1 MESMNEKK
9 NKTGSTK
16 KVVPFDIDEKL
27 LDDEKIDRLIKE
39 SLIEEADKIEAELEN
54 DPALIG
60 VGASEDM
67 FQSIVARLKE
77 QGDWEEEDV
86 EENPKNIKEIKDAE
100 DAENVKET
108 KEAKEIKEIKEVK
121 ESEDTKEILEDQK
134 SEQDKLEKLYQM
146 LPEEDRHAL
155 ELGKQVKK
163 EKEIRRKKRKQRW
176 KILKRGGVV
185 AAVFLL
191 VFGVSMTSEANRRLV
206 LKVWDGLIY
215 NLGFQLSTDYA
226 GEKGTVQSK
235 SKEEI
240 DAIKSISGKMK
251 IPVIEFEYMPKEMEF
266 QRYEMMEDGFEAILF
281 YEYKG
286 KIFSITIINIE
297 QEGTMYYA
305 LDNEAV
311 LRENIIIDQ
320 GLEAKIWELNLDLE
334 EETYVAEIGYKG
346 CRYIC
351 NGMIPL
357 EELEKILKSA
367 YFL

>member
-54 DPALIG
+54 DPSLIG
-60 VGASEDM
+60 VGVSEDM

-77 QGDWEEEDV
+77 QGDWEEEKDV
-86 EENPKNIKEIKDAE
+86 EENLNNNQ
-100 DAENVKET
+100 ENVR
-108 KEAKEIKEIKEVK
+108 EIKEIKE
-121 ESEDTKEILEDQK
+121 SEDKNDVLEDPK
-134 SEQDKLEKLYQM
+134 SEQEKLEELYQM

-185 AAVFLL
+185 AAVFFL

-206 LKVWDGLIY
+206 LKAWDGLMG
-215 NLGFQLSTDYA
+215 NLGFMLPTDYV
-226 GEKGTVQSK
+226 GEKENVQSK

-240 DAIKSISGKMK
+240 QAIEEISEKME
-251 IPVIEFEYMPKEMEF
+251 IPVIDFGYMPEGMEF
-266 QRYEMMEDGFEAILF
+266 QRYEMMEDNFESTLF
-281 YEYKG
+281 YTYKG
-286 KIFSITIINIE
+286 KTFTVTIIKMD
-297 QEGTMYYA
+297 QEGVTYYA

-311 LRENIIIDQ
+311 LREAIIIDQ
-320 GLEAKIWELNLDLE
+320 ELKAKIWETNLDLE
-334 EETYVAEIGYKG
+334 EETYVAEIEGNG

-351 NGMIPL
+351 NGML
-357 EELEKILKSA
+357 SLGELKKMLKSA

>member
-54 DPALIG
+54 DPTLIG

-77 QGDWEEEDV
+77 QGDWEEEKEI
-86 EENPKNIKEIKDAE
+86 EENPENTKEIKDAE
-100 DAENVKET
+100 DTRKTEET
-108 KEAKEIKEIKEVK
+108 REIKGIKEGK
-121 ESEDTKEILEDQK
+121 ESEGTKEILEDQK
-134 SEQDKLEKLYQM
+134 SEQEKLEELYQM

-163 EKEIRRKKRKQRW
+163 EKEIRRRKWKQRW

-206 LKVWDGLIY
+206 LKAWDGLMG
-215 NLGFQLSTDYA
+215 NLGFRMPTNFV
-226 GEKGTVQSK
+226 GEEEVFLSK

-240 DAIKSISGKMK
+240 DAIEAISEKMG
-251 IPVIEFEYMPKEMEF
+251 IPVIDFGYMPTGMKF
-266 QRYEMMEDGFEAILF
+266 QEYQMLEDNLEVILF
-281 YEYKG
+281 YTYKD
-286 KIFSITIINIE
+286 KTFTVTIINID

-311 LRENIIIDQ
+311 FREKIIISQ
-320 GLEAKIWELNLDLE
+320 KVEAKIWETNLDLE
-334 EETYVAEIGYKG
+334 EETYIAEMEYNG

-357 EELEKILKSA
+357 EELEKMLKFA

>member
-9 NKTGSTK
+9 NKTGPTK

-39 SLIEEADKIEAELEN
+39 SLIEEANEIEAELEN
-54 DPALIG
+54 NPALIG

-77 QGDWEEEDV
+77 QGDWEEEKDV
-86 EENPKNIKEIKDAE
+86 EENPENIKEIKNAE
-100 DAENVKET
+100 DIRET
-108 KEAKEIKEIKEVK
+108 GETREIKGIKEGK
-121 ESEDTKEILEDQK
+121 ESEGTKEILEDQK
-134 SEQDKLEKLYQM
+134 SEQEKLEELYQM

-176 KILKRGGVV
+176 KILKRGSVV

-206 LKVWDGLIY
+206 FKAWDGLMY
-215 NLGFQLSTDYA
+215 NLGFQLSTDYVD
-226 GEKGTVQSK
+226 GEEVVLSK
-235 SKEEI
+235 SEEEMEAIDEIKEKLKILII
-240 DAIKSISGKMK
+240 D
-251 IPVIEFEYMPKEMEF
+251 FEYIPKGMKF
-266 QRYEMMEDGFEAILF
+266 QGYEILEDALEAVLF
-281 YEYKG
+281 YTYKN
-286 KIFSITIINIE
+286 KIFSVTITNMDK
-297 QEGTMYYA
+297 EGTTYYV

-311 LRENIIIDQ
+311 LRETILIDQ
-320 GLEAKIWELNLDLE
+320 KIEANIWETNLNQK
-334 EETYVAEIGYKG
+334 EETYVAEIEYNG

-351 NGMIPL
+351 NGMISL
-357 EELEKILKSA
+357 KELKKMLKSA
-367 YFL
+367 YIL

>member
-9 NKTGSTK
+9 NKSGSTE

-54 DPALIG
+54 DPSLIG

-77 QGDWEEEDV
+77 QGDWEEEKDV
-86 EENPKNIKEIKDAE
+86 EENLNNNQ
-100 DAENVKET
+100 ENVR
-108 KEAKEIKEIKEVK
+108 EIKEIKE
-121 ESEDTKEILEDQK
+121 SEDKNDVLEDPK
-134 SEQDKLEKLYQM
+134 SEQEKLEELYQM

-163 EKEIRRKKRKQRW
+163 EKEIRRRKRKQRW

-206 LKVWDGLIY
+206 FKAWDGLMF

-226 GEKGTVQSK
+226 GEKGSVQSK

-240 DAIKSISGKMK
+240 AAIESISEKMK
-251 IPVIEFEYMPKEMEF
+251 IPIIDFGYMQNEMIF
-266 QRYEMMEDGFEAILF
+266 QGYEIMEDGLEAILF
-281 YEYKG
+281 YSYND
-286 KIFSITIINIE
+286 KIFSVNIINIE

-320 GLEAKIWELNLDLE
+320 GLEAMIWETNLELE
-334 EETYVAEIGYKG
+334 DETYIAEIEYKG

-351 NGMIPL
+351 NSMISL

>member
-39 SLIEEADKIEAELEN
+39 SLIEEANEIEAELEN

-77 QGDWEEEDV
+77 QGDWEEEKDV
-86 EENPKNIKEIKDAE
+86 EENPENIKEIKNAE
-100 DAENVKET
+100 DIRET
-108 KEAKEIKEIKEVK
+108 EETREIKEI
-121 ESEDTKEILEDQK
+121 ESESTKEILEDQK
-134 SEQDKLEKLYQM
+134 SEQEKLEELYRM

-163 EKEIRRKKRKQRW
+163 EKEIRRRKRKQRW

-206 LKVWDGLIY
+206 LKAWDGLMG
-215 NLGFQLSTDYA
+215 NLGFRMPTNFV
-226 GEKGTVQSK
+226 GEEEVFLSK

-240 DAIKSISGKMK
+240 DAIEAISEKMN
-251 IPVIEFEYMPKEMEF
+251 IPVIDFGYMPNEMKF
-266 QRYEMMEDGFEAILF
+266 QGYEIMEDNFESTLF
-281 YEYKG
+281 YIYKG
-286 KIFSITIINIE
+286 KTFTVTIIKMD
-297 QEGTMYYA
+297 QEGVTYYA

-311 LRENIIIDQ
+311 LRKKVVIDQ
-320 GLEAKIWELNLDLE
+320 KLEAKIWETNLELE
-334 EETYVAEIGYKG
+334 EETYVAEIEYSG

-351 NGMIPL
+351 NGMISL
-357 EELEKILKSA
+357 QKLEKILKSA

>member
-39 SLIEEADKIEAELEN
+39 SLIEEADEIEAELEN

-77 QGDWEEEDV
+77 QGDWEEEKDV
-86 EENPKNIKEIKDAE
+86 EENPENIKEIKNAE
-100 DAENVKET
+100 DTRET
-108 KEAKEIKEIKEVK
+108 EETREIKEI
-121 ESEDTKEILEDQK
+121 ESESTKEILEDQK
-134 SEQDKLEKLYQM
+134 SEQEKLEELYRM

-163 EKEIRRKKRKQRW
+163 EKEIRRRKRKQRW

-206 LKVWDGLIY
+206 LKAWDGLMG
-215 NLGFQLSTDYA
+215 NLGFMLPTDYV
-226 GEKGTVQSK
+226 GEKENIQSK

-240 DAIKSISGKMK
+240 QAIEEISEKME
-251 IPVIEFEYMPKEMEF
+251 IPVIDFGYMPKGMKF
-266 QRYEMMEDGFEAILF
+266 QRYEMIGDGLEATMF
-281 YEYKG
+281 YTYRN
-286 KIFSITIINIE
+286 KIFTVTTVKID
-297 QEGTMYYA
+297 QEGTLYYA

-311 LRENIIIDQ
+311 LRETIAIDQ
-320 GLEAKIWELNLDLE
+320 KLEAKIWETNLDLE
-334 EETYVAEIGYKG
+334 EETYVAEIEYNG

-357 EELEKILKSA
+357 EYLEKILKSA

>member
-1 MESMNEKK
+1 MESMNENK
-9 NKTGSTK
+9 NRTGPTK

-77 QGDWEEEDV
+77 QGDWEEEKDV
-86 EENPKNIKEIKDAE
+86 EENPENIKEIKNAE
-100 DAENVKET
+100 DARET
-108 KEAKEIKEIKEVK
+108 EETKEIKEEK
-121 ESEDTKEILEDQK
+121 ESEGTKEILEDQK
-134 SEQDKLEKLYQM
+134 SEQEKLEELYQM

-163 EKEIRRKKRKQRW
+163 EKEIRKRKRKQRW
-176 KILKRGGVV
+176 KILKRGSVV

-206 LKVWDGLIY
+206 LKAWDGLMY
-215 NLGFQLSTDYA
+215 NLGFQLTTDYTG
-226 GEKGTVQSK
+226 GEEVVHSK

-240 DAIKSISGKMK
+240 EAINEIREKLKIS
-251 IPVIEFEYMPKEMEF
+251 VINFEYVPKGMKF
-266 QRYEMMEDGFEAILF
+266 KGYEILEDALEAVLF
-281 YEYKG
+281 YTYQD
-286 KIFSITIINIE
+286 KIFSVTITNMNK
-297 QEGTMYYA
+297 EGTTYYV

-311 LRENIIIDQ
+311 LRETIVIDQ
-320 GLEAKIWELNLDLE
+320 ELEAKIWETNLKQK
-334 EETYVAEIGYKG
+334 EETYIAEIEYNE

-357 EELEKILKSA
+357 RELEKMIKFV

>member
-67 FQSIVARLKE
+67 FQSIVSRLKE
-77 QGDWEEEDV
+77 QGDWEEEKEI
-86 EENPKNIKEIKDAE
+86 EENPENTKEIKNAE
-100 DAENVKET
+100 DVTET
-108 KEAKEIKEIKEVK
+108 KEAKEIKGIKEGK
-121 ESEDTKEILEDQK
+121 ESEGTKEILEDQK
-134 SEQDKLEKLYQM
+134 SEQEKLEELYQM

-206 LKVWDGLIY
+206 LKAWNGLMR
-215 NLGFQLSTDYA
+215 NFGFILPTDYV
-226 GEKGTVQSK
+226 EKGENIQGK
-235 SKEEI
+235 SKEELE
-240 DAIKSISGKMK
+240 AIEVINEKMEM
-251 IPVIEFEYMPKEMEF
+251 PVIDFVYMPEGMRF
-266 QRYEMMEDGFEAILF
+266 QRYEIIGDGLEATIF
-281 YEYKG
+281 YAYRD
-286 KIFSITIINIE
+286 KIFTVTMVKID

-311 LRENIIIDQ
+311 LREMISIDQ
-320 GLEAKIWELNLDLE
+320 KLEAKVWETNLNLE
-334 EETYVAEIGYKG
+334 EETYVAEIEYNG

>member
-9 NKTGSTK
+9 NRTGPTK

-77 QGDWEEEDV
+77 QGDWEEEKDV
-86 EENPKNIKEIKDAE
+86 EENPENIKEIKNAE
-100 DAENVKET
+100 DARKTEET
-108 KEAKEIKEIKEVK
+108 KEIKEEK
-121 ESEDTKEILEDQK
+121 ESEGTKEILEDQK
-134 SEQDKLEKLYQM
+134 SEQEKLEELYQM

-206 LKVWDGLIY
+206 LKAWDGLIY
-215 NLGFQLSTDYA
+215 NLGFKLSTNYV
-226 GEKGTVQSK
+226 GEEGTVQSK

-266 QRYEMMEDGFEAILF
+266 QGYEMMEDGLETTLF
-281 YEYKG
+281 YVYKG
-286 KIFSITIINIE
+286 KTFTVTIIKMD
-297 QEGTMYYA
+297 QEGVTYYA
-305 LDNEAV
+305 LDNETV
-311 LRENIIIDQ
+311 LREIIVIEQ
-320 GLEAKIWELNLDLE
+320 KLEAKIWETNLDLE
-334 EETYVAEIGYKG
+334 EETYVAEIEYNE

-351 NGMIPL
+351 NGMLPL
-357 EELEKILKSA
+357 EELEKMLKSA

>member
-9 NKTGSTK
+9 NKTGPTK

-54 DPALIG
+54 DPSLIG

-77 QGDWEEEDV
+77 QGDWEEEKDV
-86 EENPKNIKEIKDAE
+86 EENLNNNQ
-100 DAENVKET
+100 ENVR
-108 KEAKEIKEIKEVK
+108 EIKEIKE
-121 ESEDTKEILEDQK
+121 SEDKNDVLEDQK
-134 SEQDKLEKLYQM
+134 SEQEKLEELYRM
-146 LPEEDRHAL
+146 LPEADQHAL
-155 ELGKQVKK
+155 ALGKRVKK
-163 EKEIRRKKRKQRW
+163 ETELRRKKRKQRW

-185 AAVFLL
+185 AAVFFL

-206 LKVWDGLIY
+206 FKAWDGLMF

-226 GEKGTVQSK
+226 GEKGSVQSK

-240 DAIKSISGKMK
+240 AAIESISEKMK
-251 IPVIEFEYMPKEMEF
+251 IPIIDFGYMPNEMIF
-266 QRYEMMEDGFEAILF
+266 QGYEIMEDGLEAILF
-281 YEYKG
+281 YSYND
-286 KIFSITIINIE
+286 KIFSVNIINIE

-320 GLEAKIWELNLDLE
+320 GLEAMIWETNLELE
-334 EETYVAEIGYKG
+334 DETYIAEIEYKG

-351 NGMIPL
+351 NSMISL

>member
-39 SLIEEADKIEAELEN
+39 SLIEEADEIEAELEN

-77 QGDWEEEDV
+77 QGDWEEEKDV
-86 EENPKNIKEIKDAE
+86 EENPENIKEIKNAE
-100 DAENVKET
+100 DIRET
-108 KEAKEIKEIKEVK
+108 GETREIKGIKEGK
-121 ESEDTKEILEDQK
+121 ESEGTKEILEDQK
-134 SEQDKLEKLYQM
+134 SEQEKLEELYQM

-185 AAVFLL
+185 AAVFFL

-206 LKVWDGLIY
+206 FKAWDGLMY
-215 NLGFQLSTDYA
+215 NLGFKLSTNYV
-226 GEKGTVQSK
+226 GEEGTVQSK

-240 DAIKSISGKMK
+240 EAIEAISEKMA
-251 IPVIEFEYMPKEMEF
+251 IPVIDFEYMPEGMKF
-266 QRYEMMEDGFEAILF
+266 QGFEIMDDALEAIMF
-281 YEYKG
+281 YAYRD
-286 KIFSITIINIE
+286 KIFTVTMVKMN
-297 QEGTMYYA
+297 QEGATYYA

-311 LRENIIIDQ
+311 LRERIVIDQ
-320 GLEAKIWELNLDLE
+320 ELKAKIWETNLDFE
-334 EETYVAEIGYKG
+334 EETYVAEIENNE

-351 NGMIPL
+351 NGMLSL
-357 EELEKILKSA
+357 EELKKVLKSA

>member
-77 QGDWEEEDV
+77 QGDWEEEKDV
-86 EENPKNIKEIKDAE
+86 EENPENIKEIKNAE
-100 DAENVKET
+100 DTRET
-108 KEAKEIKEIKEVK
+108 EETREIKEI
-121 ESEDTKEILEDQK
+121 ESESTKEILEDQK
-134 SEQDKLEKLYQM
+134 SEQEKLEELYRM

-163 EKEIRRKKRKQRW
+163 EKEIRRRKRKQRW

-206 LKVWDGLIY
+206 LKAWDGLMG
-215 NLGFQLSTDYA
+215 NLGFMLPTDYV
-226 GEKGTVQSK
+226 GEKENIQSK

-240 DAIKSISGKMK
+240 QAIEEISEKME
-251 IPVIEFEYMPKEMEF
+251 IPVIDFGYMPKGMKF
-266 QRYEMMEDGFEAILF
+266 QRYEMIGDGLEATMF
-281 YEYKG
+281 YTYRN
-286 KIFSITIINIE
+286 KIFTVTTVKID
-297 QEGTMYYA
+297 QEGTLYYA

-311 LRENIIIDQ
+311 LRETIAIDQ
-320 GLEAKIWELNLDLE
+320 KLEAKIWETNLDLE
-334 EETYVAEIGYKG
+334 EETYVAEIEYNG

-357 EELEKILKSA
+357 EYLEKILKSA

>member
-1 MESMNEKK
+1 MESMNENK
-9 NKTGSTK
+9 NRTGPTK

-163 EKEIRRKKRKQRW
+163 EKEIRRRKRKQRW

-206 LKVWDGLIY
+206 LKAWDGLMG
-215 NLGFQLSTDYA
+215 NLGFRMPTNFV
-226 GEKGTVQSK
+226 GEEEVFLSK

-240 DAIKSISGKMK
+240 DAIEAISEKME
-251 IPVIEFEYMPKEMEF
+251 IPVIDFGYMPKGMKF
-266 QRYEMMEDGFEAILF
+266 QRYEMIGDGLEATMF
-281 YEYKG
+281 YTYRN
-286 KIFSITIINIE
+286 KIFTVTTVKID
-297 QEGTMYYA
+297 QEGTLYYA

-311 LRENIIIDQ
+311 LRETIAIDQ
-320 GLEAKIWELNLDLE
+320 KLEAKIWETNLDLE
-334 EETYVAEIGYKG
+334 EETYVAEIEYNG

-357 EELEKILKSA
+357 EDLEKILKSA

>member
-39 SLIEEADKIEAELEN
+39 SLIEEADEIEAELEN

-77 QGDWEEEDV
+77 QGDWEEEKDV
-86 EENPKNIKEIKDAE
+86 EENPKNTKEIKSAE
-100 DAENVKET
+100 DTRET
-108 KEAKEIKEIKEVK
+108 EETKEIKEEK
-121 ESEDTKEILEDQK
+121 ESEGTKEILEEQK
-134 SEQDKLEKLYQM
+134 SEQEKLEELYQM

-185 AAVFLL
+185 AAVFFL

-206 LKVWDGLIY
+206 FKAWDGLMF

-226 GEKGTVQSK
+226 GEKGSVQSK

-240 DAIKSISGKMK
+240 AAIESISEKMK
-251 IPVIEFEYMPKEMEF
+251 IPIIDFGYMPNEMIF
-266 QRYEMMEDGFEAILF
+266 QGYEIMEDGLEAILF
-281 YEYKG
+281 YSYND
-286 KIFSITIINIE
+286 KIFSVNIINIE

-320 GLEAKIWELNLDLE
+320 GLEAMIWETNLELE
-334 EETYVAEIGYKG
+334 DETYIAEIEYKG

-351 NGMIPL
+351 NSMISL

>member
-9 NKTGSTK
+9 NKSGSTK

-54 DPALIG
+54 DPSLIG

-77 QGDWEEEDV
+77 QGDWEEEKDV
-86 EENPKNIKEIKDAE
+86 EENLNNNQ
-100 DAENVKET
+100 ENVR
-108 KEAKEIKEIKEVK
+108 EIKEIKE
-121 ESEDTKEILEDQK
+121 SEDKNDVLEDPK
-134 SEQDKLEKLYQM
+134 SEQEKLEELYQM

-163 EKEIRRKKRKQRW
+163 EKEIRRRKRKQRW

-206 LKVWDGLIY
+206 FKAWDGLMF

-226 GEKGTVQSK
+226 GEKGSVQSK

-240 DAIKSISGKMK
+240 AAIESISEKMK
-251 IPVIEFEYMPKEMEF
+251 IPIIDFGYMPNEMIF
-266 QRYEMMEDGFEAILF
+266 QGYEIMEDGLEAILF
-281 YEYKG
+281 YSYND
-286 KIFSITIINIE
+286 KIFSVNIINIE

-320 GLEAKIWELNLDLE
+320 GLEAMIWETNLELE
-334 EETYVAEIGYKG
+334 DETYIAEIEYKG

-351 NGMIPL
+351 NSMISL

>member
-39 SLIEEADKIEAELEN
+39 SLIEEADEIEAELEN

-77 QGDWEEEDV
+77 QGDWEEEKDV
-86 EENPKNIKEIKDAE
+86 EENPENIKEIKNAE
-100 DAENVKET
+100 YTRET
-108 KEAKEIKEIKEVK
+108 EETREIKEI
-121 ESEDTKEILEDQK
+121 ESESTKEILEDQK
-134 SEQDKLEKLYQM
+134 SEQEKLEELYRM

-163 EKEIRRKKRKQRW
+163 EKEIRRRKRKQRW

-206 LKVWDGLIY
+206 FKAWDGLMF
-215 NLGFQLSTDYA
+215 NLGFRVSTNYTED
-226 GEKGTVQSK
+226 GNTIRSK
-235 SKEEI
+235 SRKE
-240 DAIKSISGKMK
+240 
-251 IPVIEFEYMPKEMEF
+251 IEALKEVKDITGVSPINLEYIPKEMVF
-266 QRYEMMEDGFEAILF
+266 QKYEIVEDTLEATLF
-281 YEYKG
+281 YTYKG
-286 KIFSITIINIE
+286 KTFSITMLKVAH
-297 QEGTMYYA
+297 EGTNYYV
-305 LDNEAV
+305 LDNTVVWKET
-311 LRENIIIDQ
+311 IITDQ
-320 GLEAKIWELNLDLE
+320 NLKAEVWETNLDKE
-334 EETYVAEIGYKG
+334 EETYIAEIKFDESS
-346 CRYIC
+346 YIF

-357 EELEKILKSA
+357 EELEKIIKLA
-367 YFL
+367 YIL